1 MGKEGL
7 CEEGEECHT
16 VEAYPLSL
24 QGERKAEGQVF
35 SQQHLD
41 LNHNTVSSISKGIKH
56 LTDKTVS

>member
-24 QGERKAEGQVF
+24 QCEWKAERQVF
-35 SQQHLD
+35 RQQHLD
-41 LNHNTVSSISKGIKH
+41 LNSVSSISKRTKH
-56 LTDKTVS
+56 LTDRAVP